1 MSVKYDEIIIIGKY
15 INVLRIFMGI
25 TRSYFLT
32 C

>member
-15 INVLRIFMGI
+15 INVFRIFMGI
-25 TRSYFLT
+25 PRSYFLP